1 MRNELLTR
9 ETEDA
14 QLTTSNQSTLNGAGR
29 PSPLPGAQPSSR
41 ATLFGRRPLFGLSP
55 GQHAA
60 AHATLIALCIPAL
73 MPLLWMVSTSL
84 KTDKQIYDS
93 SGSTSISS
101 LLPHPIAWA
110 NYIGAVHAI
119 PFAMYLKNTVF
130 LCLFTVVGSVLSSS
144 IVAYGFGKLEFKGK
158 NALFLLMI
166 STMALPA
173 QVTMVPV
180 FNMYR
185 TLGWYGTYLPLI
197 VPSFFG
203 TPFFIFLLTQFYRKL
218 PTELA
223 EAARIDGA
231 SEWRIFWQIMLPL
244 AIPALVSC
252 ALFQFIWTWNDFFGP
267 LLYIND
273 PSKYTLAYGL
283 QQFLSVHG
291 SEWSRLMAGAT
302 MFVLPV
308 IVLFFLAQRTF
319 IQGIATTGGKN

>member
-9 ETEDA
+9 ESEEA
-14 QLTTSNQSTLNGAGR
+14 PVSVKESTLTSQPVGASR
-29 PSPLPGAQPSSR
+29 PSRSR
-41 ATLFGRRPLFGLSP
+41 STGRRRLLGLSV
-55 GQHAA
+55 GQNAA
-60 AHATLIALCIPAL
+60 AHAVLMALCIPAL
-73 MPLLWMVSTSL
+73 LPLLWMVSTSL

-93 SGSTSISS
+93 SGAPSIST
-101 LLPHPIAWA
+101 LLPHPVAWS
-110 NYIGAVHAI
+110 NYVGAVHAI
-119 PFAMYLKNTVF
+119 PFGMYLKNTVF
-130 LCLFTVVGSVLSSS
+130 LCVFTVIGSVLSSA

-185 TLGWYGTYLPLI
+185 HLGWYGTYLPLI
-197 VPSFFG
+197 VPAFFG
-203 TPFFIFLLTQFYRKL
+203 MPFFIFLLTQFYRKL
-218 PTELA
+218 PNELA

-273 PSKYTLAYGL
+273 PNKYTLAYGL

-302 MFVLPV
+302 MFVAPI